1 MKVYVITVYNTF
13 ANGTRYSEVSETAYR
28 TIEEAREFLKNIGM
42 EQSAFNGM
50 VFEEKRESFNLST
63 GRFEKMRQALIT
75 EVYIEDENE

>member
-1 MKVYVITVYNTF
+1 MKAYVITIYNTF
-13 ANGTRYSEVSETAYR
+13 ANGTRYVEVKETAYR
-28 TIEEAREFLKNIGM
+28 TIKEAREFLKIVGM

-75 EVYIEDENE
+75 EVYIEEVKE

>member
-1 MKVYVITVYNTF
+1 MKAYVITIYNTF
-13 ANGTRYSEVSETAYR
+13 ANGTRYSEVNEKAYR
-28 TIEEAREFLKNIGM
+28 TIKEARESLKNVGM

-75 EVYIEDENE
+75 EVYVEDENE